1 MSNMNILNFSI
12 GPVQGFIARAR
23 KTRDFW
29 AGSFLLSYLAGQ
41 AMAVILENKGRLI
54 LPAAAKNKDNINDP
68 LLRAIVESRKGQQT
82 ASQDRIDII
91 TATLPNRFRAEISVN
106 FDPALCVKAIE
117 EKWSEL
123 AQIIWD
129 RYLAGPSALGRSTEE
144 IWRRQIN
151 NYWEINWILGEDP
164 AVLDL
169 RKNWRSHIPSIEE
182 GDKCTLFGNLQELSG
197 YLRNH
202 EPEKQDEF
210 WNAMRQQKQAGIYYD
225 LEENERLCAIALV
238 KRLFPHLLS
247 ELIPCK
253 VPVSY
258 PSTPYIAA
266 INWIG
271 EVVKNDSVKAHDYAI
286 MASSLPEVR
295 GRENPDLFPDLQKEL
310 AKHPQAREFAALEGN
325 CFFKAALENPNLWD
339 KPSEPAPH
347 TEELRKELINKL
359 KEFPE
364 PPSPFYAMLLMDGDR
379 LGALL
384 QKHAARAGKIS
395 SALNQFSL
403 KVPELVKDGNGV
415 TVFAGGDDV
424 LALMPLEDALATA
437 IKLRSA
443 YLEAFSAKNLH
454 QFTISGAIVYA
465 HYNTPLTEVYIE
477 AQQLLSDVAK
487 EKTGRDSLAITV
499 WKGAGKVLTWTA
511 PWDSFIYADGKNN
524 KIDDFVK
531 SFREGFD
538 KGNETGEFSNTFFYN
553 LQTRLAIFSDEEIV
567 PPGLGNNEEESLL
580 KGILIAEYMKSGAKP
595 TREEAEARMSK
606 LLELCRRAWRDSK
619 GVVQYDHK
627 RLYLNSIFLVKF
639 LVEKGV

>member
-41 AMAVILENKGRLI
+41 AMAVILENEGRLI
-54 LPAAAKNKDNINDP
+54 LPAVAKNKDNINDP

-271 EVVKNDSVKAHDYAI
+271 EVVKNKSEEARDFAI
-286 MASSLPEVR
+286 MASSLPEVK
-295 GRENPDLFPDLQKEL
+295 GRENTELFPVLEDEL
-310 AKHPQAREFAALEGN
+310 ANRPQAREFAVLDGN
-325 CFFKAALENPNLWD
+325 CFFKAALKNPNLWD
-339 KPSEPAPH
+339 RSSSPAARNEGLRDELVKILEKL
-347 TEELRKELINKL
+347 TE
-359 KEFPE
+359 
-364 PPSPFYAMLLMDGDR
+364 PSPFYAMLLMDGDW

-384 QKHAARAGKIS
+384 QKHADKAGNIS
-395 SALNQFSL
+395 SALNYFSL
-403 KVPELVKDGNGV
+403 QVPELVKDGNGV

-437 IKLRSA
+437 INLRSA
-443 YLEAFSAKNLH
+443 Y
-454 QFTISGAIVYA
+454 
-465 HYNTPLTEVYIE
+465 
-477 AQQLLSDVAK
+477 
-487 EKTGRDSLAITV
+487 
-499 WKGAGKVLTWTA
+499 
-511 PWDSFIYADGKNN
+511 
-524 KIDDFVK
+524 
-531 SFREGFD
+531 
-538 KGNETGEFSNTFFYN
+538 
-553 LQTRLAIFSDEEIV
+553 
-567 PPGLGNNEEESLL
+567 
-580 KGILIAEYMKSGAKP
+580 
-595 TREEAEARMSK
+595 
-606 LLELCRRAWRDSK
+606 
-619 GVVQYDHK
+619 
-627 RLYLNSIFLVKF
+627 
-639 LVEKGV
+639 